1 MCDCRLFTTFRD
13 GCGKGDKVF
22 VKKRSEKIPDHPVD
36 TELRAFTVYSSAGML
51 WMKLLQSKPEFF
63 LLGLRM

>member
-1 MCDCRLFTTFRD
+1 M
-13 GCGKGDKVF
+13 
-22 VKKRSEKIPDHPVD
+22 D
-36 TELRAFTVYSSAGML
+36 TELRAFAVYSSAGML